1 MKPAFPLL
9 ALLVLLPDQTL
20 AAEAP
25 KPNILLILADDLGWS
40 DLGCYGGEIRTP
52 NLDSLAMNGL
62 RFTQLYNSA
71 RCSPTRASLL
81 TGLHP
86 HQAGFPNLSGV
97 LPGHCVTIPEAL
109 KPADYRSY
117 MVGKWH
123 LNGQKSD
130 PVMRGFDE
138 YYGMLGGYGSFWNQ
152 ELYSRLP
159 ADRPK
164 RPYPP
169 GGFYS
174 TDVFGDYALDFLAD
188 ATRAGKP
195 WFFYL
200 AFNAPHF
207 PLHAPEADVARYEK
221 LYADGWDR
229 IRERRFARQKELG
242 LVPRD
247 MTLTPRSLVPAN
259 QFNTRSPYR
268 DRENPGW
275 DSLPEERRA
284 DLARRM
290 AVYAAMIDR
299 LDQNVG
305 RVVAEL
311 KKRGQFENTL
321 ILFLSDNGA
330 CAEWDPF
337 GFDIT
342 SGSNNV
348 LHKGDDL
355 KKVGA
360 PGSYISYGSGWA
372 NACNTPWRLY
382 KHYTHEGGIGTPGIA
397 HWPAGLKRAGEIDS
411 RPLHV
416 HDVMPT
422 CLELAGA
429 MYPSERN
436 GTKVLPCEG
445 RSFVSTFRNEP
456 ASARTLYFEHEGHGA
471 VREGRW
477 KLVNLEP
484 GKWELYDL
492 STDRVELHD
501 LAARNPEVVKQLAA
515 KYAAWATRVG
525 LPAQP
530 GVGVKKKNK

>member
-1 MKPAFPLL
+1 MYQVATL
-9 ALLVLLPDQTL
+9 ALLAFAGSSP
-20 AAEAP
+20 AAEPAR
-25 KPNILLILADDLGWS
+25 PNILLILADDLGFS
-40 DLGCYGGEIRTP
+40 DLGCYGGEIATP
-52 NLDSLAMNGL
+52 NLDALAKNGL
-62 RFTQLYNSA
+62 RFTQMYNSA

-97 LPGHCVTIPEAL
+97 LPAHCVTIPEAL
-109 KPADYRSY
+109 KPAGYRSY

-138 YYGMLGGYGSFWNQ
+138 YYGLLGGFDTFWN
-152 ELYSRLP
+152 EKPYSRLP
-159 ADRPK
+159 AKRPK
-164 RPYPP
+164 RAYPP
-169 GGFYS
+169 GKFYA
-174 TDVFGDYALDFLAD
+174 TDVFGDYALDFLA
-188 ATRAGKP
+188 ASARTGQP

-221 LYADGWDR
+221 VYADGWDKV
-229 IRERRFARQKELG
+229 RERRLARQKELG

-247 MTLTPRSLVPAN
+247 MALTPRSAVPAN
-259 QFNTRSPYR
+259 RFNTASPYR
-268 DRENPGW
+268 NRENPAW
-275 DSLPEERRA
+275 DSLPPDRRA

-305 RVVAEL
+305 RVLAAL
-311 KKRGQFENTL
+311 KDRGQLENTL

-337 GFDIT
+337 GFDGK
-342 SGSNNV
+342 SGPTNV
-348 LHKGDDL
+348 LHKGDEL
-355 KKVGA
+355 KKVGG
-360 PGSYISYGSGWA
+360 PGSYISYGSAWA

-382 KHYTHEGGIGTPGIA
+382 KHYTHEGGISTPCIA
-397 HWPAGLKRAGEIDS
+397 HWPAGLKRAGEIDR

-422 CLELAGA
+422 ILELAGA
-429 MYPSERN
+429 VYPAERN

-445 RSFVSTFRNEP
+445 RSCAAAFRNQP
-456 ASARTLYFEHEGHGA
+456 ATPRTLFFEHEGHGA
-471 VREGRW
+471 VREGKW
-477 KLVNLEP
+477 KMVNLEP

-492 STDRVELHD
+492 SADRAELHD
-501 LAARNPEVVKQLAA
+501 LAARHPEVVKDLSAQ
-515 KYAAWATRVG
+515 YAAWARRVG

-530 GVGVKKKNK
+530 GVGGKKKDNR